1 APPGGGRAGGRL
13 PAPRWEPPASVRMPP
28 PARLVVSGSLSR
40 PLPFALPTRASIH
53 IALRAMTATAAGQ
66 PAMDPE
72 DGGPAEAEGV
82 SDPVSLGESDAMG
95 AAGPGADQ
103 AANTAAR
110 IAVLRNRLMTPMP
123 TDRVWGWIGPLIVTA
138 FAAFLRFNR

>member
-40 PLPFALPTRASIH
+40 PLPFALPTQASIH

-72 DGGPAEAEGV
+72 DGGPAEAEAV
-82 SDPVSLGESDAMG
+82 SDPVGLGETDAMG
-95 AAGPGADQ
+95 GAGPGD
-103 AANTAAR
+103 
-110 IAVLRNRLMTPMP
+110 RLMPPMP
-123 TDRVWGWIGPLIVTA
+123 PGRVWGWIGPLIVTA
-138 FAAFLRFNR
+138 FAAFLRFNRLSAPNAIIFDETY